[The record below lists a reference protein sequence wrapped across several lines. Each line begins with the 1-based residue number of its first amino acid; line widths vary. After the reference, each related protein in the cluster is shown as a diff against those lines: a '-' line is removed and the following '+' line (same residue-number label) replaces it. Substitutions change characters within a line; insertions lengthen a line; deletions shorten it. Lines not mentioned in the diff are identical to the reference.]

1 MDNPVMRV
9 LVVDDFEGWRRY
21 LCATMQE
28 IPGIQVIGEA
38 ADGLEAIQKAENL
51 RPDLILLDIGLPRL
65 NGIEVARRLR
75 IISPESRVVFFTENR
90 FLEVREEAFRAGALA
105 FVIKSDSASQLI
117 KAINAVLQS
126 DRAQR

>member
-1 MDNPVMRV
+1 
-9 LVVDDFEGWRRY
+9 
-21 LCATMQE
+21 MQE